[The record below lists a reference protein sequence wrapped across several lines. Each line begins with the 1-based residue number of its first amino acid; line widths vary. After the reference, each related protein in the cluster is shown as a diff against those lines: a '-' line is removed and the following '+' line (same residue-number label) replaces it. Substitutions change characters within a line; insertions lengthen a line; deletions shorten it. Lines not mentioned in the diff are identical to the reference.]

1 MTGFDRCIARLNRQ
15 SSRIETL
22 REHLL
27 AVSERAALHGAAFG
41 AERWAAI
48 AGLWHDLGKVHPDF
62 QQRIGTLDT
71 PGDDSKAVEHSGLGA
86 ALAVSRRALPVAFA
100 IAGHHCGLAN
110 LKAEGRRGTLKD
122 RIDKNRPLLERLSA
136 SVPPEI
142 LNAAT
147 PALPRFLSRADV
159 DKDALSRSAEF
170 FTRFLFSCLVD
181 ADRLVAEAFDSD
193 GRASLRSRHEDIATL
208 LPRLERAIH
217 DKQSAAPPTPV
228 NIARAQ
234 IAEACVKA
242 SRLPQGIF
250 SLDVPTGGGKT
261 LASMRFALNHA
272 HAHGLR
278 RVIVVIPYT
287 NIITQNAGEY
297 RKILGASN
305 VLEHHAATNLTDRS
319 PDDES
324 RSRGPTQHELAAE
337 TWDLPVVVTT
347 TVRFFESLFGAS
359 TGACRR
365 LHNIARSVVV
375 LDEVQT
381 LPPSLLEPILDG
393 LRELVANYGVTLVLS
408 TATQPA
414 LADRPETDDER
425 GFPGLPDA
433 IPIIDRDAID
443 LRSLTGR
450 VCFRW
455 PLCEPNEDPS
465 APHGF
470 ERWDTRRVADELAR
484 HDRALCIVNTK
495 KDAREIAALLG
506 DHAIHLTTALCPA
519 HRSEV
524 LADVRRRLIE
534 QLPCLLVATQL
545 VEAGVDLDF
554 PIVYRALAGLDSVV
568 QAAGRCNREGRLTP
582 EQRERSLGV
591 TVVYQPDRD
600 HPDPTYRRA
609 TEITRAL
616 LLERGGIDLDDP
628 AVFAEYFRRFYGA
641 CQLDAHQIQ
650 AHRAEFAFERV
661 EQKFRI
667 IDSDTASI
675 VVPYGDS
682 AAALAAY
689 RAHPNRDTRRVLQPF
704 IVAVY
709 PQALAELQQAGAV
722 EAVAEDIDDLFAI
735 RLTQDKPLYAGLY
748 DHRLG
753 LNLTALQGAI
763 DVDQTIV

>member
-1 MTGFDRCIARLNRQ
+1 MTGFDRCIARLNQQ
-15 SSRIETL
+15 SSRVETL

-27 AVSERAALHGAAFG
+27 AVSNRAAQHGDAFG
-41 AERWAAI
+41 AERWAAL

-62 QQRIGTLDT
+62 QQRIGSIDT
-71 PGDDSKAVEHSGLGA
+71 PGDDGKAVEHSGLGA
-86 ALAVSRRALPVAFA
+86 ALAARRHALPVAFA
-100 IAGHHCGLAN
+100 IAGHHSGLAN
-110 LKAEGRRGTLKD
+110 LKGEGKRSTLKQ
-122 RIDKNRPLLERLSA
+122 RIARNEPLLKRLSP
-136 SVPPEI
+136 SIPPEL
-142 LNAAT
+142 LNADT
-147 PALPRFLSRADV
+147 PDLPDFLTRADV

-170 FTRFLFSCLVD
+170 FTRFIFSCLVD
-181 ADRLVAEAFDSD
+181 ADRLTAEAFDSD
-193 GRASLRSRHEDIATL
+193 YRATLRSHHDDLPTL
-208 LPRLERAIH
+208 LDRLERATRE
-217 DKQSAAPPTPV
+217 KQSEAPPTPV
-228 NIARAQ
+228 NRARAQ
-234 IAEACVKA
+234 ITEACLQA

-272 HAHGLR
+272 HTHGLR

-287 NIITQNAGEY
+287 SIITQNAGEY
-297 RKILGASN
+297 RKILGESN
-305 VLEHHAATNLTDRS
+305 VLEHHAAITMTERS
-319 PDDES
+319 PQHES
-324 RSRGPTQHELAAE
+324 RPRGPTTHDLAAE
-337 TWDLPVVVTT
+337 NWDMPVVVTT

-365 LHNIARSVVV
+365 LHNIAGSVVV

-381 LPPSLLEPILDG
+381 LPPALLETILDG

-414 LADRPETDDER
+414 LASRPETDDER

-433 IPIIDRDAID
+433 TPIINPDAID
-443 LRSLTGR
+443 LRPLTSR
-450 VCFRW
+450 VSFLW
-455 PLCEPNEDPS
+455 PSREESSHEDTP
-465 APHGF
+465 AGF
-470 ERWDTRRVADELAR
+470 ERWDTRRVAHELAR

-506 DHAIHLTTALCPA
+506 DRAIHLTTALCPA

-524 LADVRRRLIE
+524 LADVRRRLVE
-534 QLPCLLVATQL
+534 QRPCLLVATQL

-554 PIVYRALAGLDSVV
+554 PIVYRALAGLDSMV
-568 QAAGRCNREGRLTP
+568 QAAGRCNREGKLKP
-582 EQRERSLGV
+582 EQRERGLGA
-591 TVVYQPDRD
+591 TVVYQPERD

-609 TEITRAL
+609 TEIARAM

-650 AHRAEFAFERV
+650 ALRAGFAFESV

-667 IDSDTASI
+667 IDSDTASV

-689 RAHPNRDTRRVLQPF
+689 ETRPNRDTRRALQPF

-735 RLTQDKPLYAGLY
+735 RLTQGKPLYAGLY
-748 DHRLG
+748 DQRLG
-753 LNLTALQGAI
+753 LNPIALQGAI
-763 DVDQTIV
+763 DVDRSIV